1 MAADDEGDGG
11 RPAGS
16 AGSSGSS
23 GGTGSVF
30 RRKIGGVPMWLIM
43 LALLGIALAYSMW
56 KKNKAT
62 ASTSAT
68 TSTGTT
74 AGTQTAQQTP
84 PFIIQNYTSGGGQG
98 PAGPAGPAGAAG
110 APGVGGGPAVLPITG
125 GHPPVGPVVISVP
138 PAAPPATPPPPPPA
152 PAPPAAKASAAKY
165 TVLPGDNLSSIAGK
179 FGVPGGRSTGWQ
191 ILWAFNTNLSN
202 RQAAGVPPVRG
213 SNPNLIYP
221 GEVILIPS

>member
-1 MAADDEGDGG
+1 MAADDEGAGG

-16 AGSSGSS
+16 ASSSGSS
-23 GGTGSVF
+23 GSVF

-43 LALLGIALAYSMW
+43 LALLGVALGVSVW
-56 KKNKAT
+56 RKNKAS

-84 PFIIQNYTSGGGQG
+84 PFIIQNYTSGQG
-98 PAGPAGPAGAAG
+98 PAGPAGATGAAG
-110 APGVGGGPAVLPITG
+110 APGAAGGGSGLPITG

-138 PAAPPATPPPPPPA
+138 PAAPPATPATPPPA

-191 ILWAFNTNLSN
+191 ILWAFNTNLGN